1 MQLRQKLSSAQVAK
15 RANIGRSTLLNIEN
29 GKAGINIGY
38 YLLVLQVLGL
48 ESDFLFFAKDDELG
62 RKLPDVKN
70 ELVFKSPKKRA
81 AKSNLKNK
89 QQIFI

>member
-1 MQLRQKLSSAQVAK
+1 
-15 RANIGRSTLLNIEN
+15 LLNIEN

-70 ELVFKSPKKRA
+70 ELVFKSPKK
-81 AKSNLKNK
+81 KSY
-89 QQIFI
+89 QE

>member
-1 MQLRQKLSSAQVAK
+1 
-15 RANIGRSTLLNIEN
+15 LLNIEN

-62 RKLPDVKN
+62 IKLPDVKMN
-70 ELVFKSPKKRA
+70 LSLRVPKKRA
-81 AKSNLKNK
+81 TKSNLKNK